1 MRREALPLPDFGQRP
16 YSSQLHHGTVT
27 HLVNRLQ
34 AAGMEILCLWIL
46 LSGNLIFLRFL
57 IAILQVSKKDSGG
70 EQHKGIGPK
79 ISMVMSGGPTQL
91 GVQLLDW
98 TMGYEE
104 HLSL

>member
-1 MRREALPLPDFGQRP
+1 MYLPSDAEAIEAS
-16 YSSQLHHGTVT
+16 YKQL
-27 HLVNRLQ
+27 
-34 AAGMEILCLWIL
+34 AK
-46 LSGNLIFLRFL
+46 LSTDNAIGLHQGESAVRFL